1 MKGLIN
7 PFILSI
13 LKQYILNLILF
24 TFIILLGL
32 TSYFFGRK
40 KAYSIQ
46 SKNIRLTALPKFYGY
61 YSAIWCAIPAFIIFS
76 LWSIFEPS
84 IVKLLILN
92 DYVDQGYLK
101 DELNLIYEQTKSLAR
116 NQYTGEIT
124 PYLETSASKYLN
136 LKSIAQNSKFVIVLV
151 SLIASMTYVLK
162 RVASNVRTRE
172 PVEKFLNYVLFFCS
186 LAAILTTVGIVF
198 SLIFQ
203 TIEFFKVI
211 PIFDFIFGTH
221 WYPAKAFVRDASEPL
236 DPSMYSDTFG
246 AVPVFAG
253 TFFIAFI
260 AMCVSIPVGLLSG
273 IYMAEYASSKVRK
286 YAKPLIEILAGIPTV
301 VYGFFAALTVGPF
314 LKDLGNSFGLEV
326 SSESAL
332 AAGGVMGIMII
343 PFISSLSDD
352 VITSVPQGLRD
363 GSYAMGATKSET
375 IKRVIFPAALPGIVG
390 SILLAVSRAIG
401 ETMIV
406 VMASGLAA
414 NLTLNPLE
422 STSTITAQIV
432 VILIGDQQFGDPKT
446 QAAFALGMTLFL
458 VTLCLNI
465 VALKVVKKYR
475 EKYD

>member
-116 NQYTGEIT
+116 NQFTGEIT

-375 IKRVIFPAALPGIVG
+375 IKKVIFPAALPGIVG

>member
-1 MKGLIN
+1 M
-7 PFILSI
+7 
-13 LKQYILNLILF
+13 NLILF
-24 TFIILLGL
+24 IFIVLLGF

-46 SKNIRLTALPKFYGY
+46 SSNIRLTALPKFYGY
-61 YSAIWCAIPAFIIFS
+61 YLSIWCAIPAFIIYS
-76 LWSIFEPS
+76 LWSIFEPT
-84 IVKLLILN
+84 IVKFIILT
-92 DYVDQGYLK
+92 DYANQGFLE
-101 DELNLIYEQTKSLAR
+101 DELNLIYEKTKSLAR
-116 NQYTGEIT
+116 GQFSGEIT
-124 PYLETSASKYLN
+124 PYIENSAEKYLSF
-136 LKSIAQNSKFVIVLV
+136 KSMAQNSKVVLV
-151 SLIASMTYVLK
+151 LVIMIVSLTYAYK
-162 RVASNVRTRE
+162 KISNNNKTRE
-172 PVEKFLNYVLFFCS
+172 PVEKFINAVLFTAS
-186 LAAILTTVGIVF
+186 LAAILTTLGIVF
-198 SLIFQ
+198 SLVFQ
-203 TIEFFKVI
+203 TIDFFKVI
-211 PIFDFIFGTH
+211 PLFDFIFGTH

-246 AVPVFAG
+246 AVPLFAG
-253 TFFIAFI
+253 TFFIALI
-260 AMCVSIPVGLLSG
+260 AMCVAIPVGLMSG
-273 IYMAEYASSKVRK
+273 IYMAEYASYKVRQ

-314 LKDLGNSFGLEV
+314 LKEVGNNLGLEV
-326 SSESAL
+326 SAESAL

-375 IKRVIFPAALPGIVG
+375 IKKVIFPAALPGIVG
-390 SILLAVSRAIG
+390 SILLGVSRAIG

-414 NLTLNPLE
+414 NLTFNPLE

-432 VILIGDQQFGDPKT
+432 VILIGDQAFGDPKT
-446 QAAFALGMTLFL
+446 QAAFALGMTLFI

-465 VALKVVKKYR
+465 FALKVVKKYR

>member
-1 MKGLIN
+1 
-7 PFILSI
+7 
-13 LKQYILNLILF
+13 LNLILF
-24 TFIILLGL
+24 IFIVLLGF

-40 KAYSIQ
+40 KAHSIQ
-46 SKNIRLTALPKFYGY
+46 SSNIRLTALPKFYGY
-61 YSAIWCAIPAFIIFS
+61 YLSIWCAIPAFIIYS
-76 LWSIFEPS
+76 LWSIFEPT
-84 IVKLLILN
+84 IVKFIILT
-92 DYVDQGYLK
+92 DYANQGFLE
-101 DELNLIYEQTKSLAR
+101 DELNLIYEKTKSLAR
-116 NQYTGEIT
+116 GQFSGEIT
-124 PYLETSASKYLN
+124 PYIENSAEKYLSF
-136 LKSIAQNSKFVIVLV
+136 KSMAQNSKVVLV
-151 SLIASMTYVLK
+151 LVIMIVSLTYAYK
-162 RVASNVRTRE
+162 KISNNNRTRE
-172 PVEKFLNYVLFFCS
+172 PVEKFINAVLFTAS
-186 LAAILTTVGIVF
+186 LAAILTTLGIVF

-203 TIEFFKVI
+203 TIDFFKVI
-211 PIFDFIFGTH
+211 PLFDFIFGTH
-221 WYPAKAFVRDASEPL
+221 WYPAKAFVRDSSEAL

-246 AVPVFAG
+246 AVPLFAG

-260 AMCVSIPVGLLSG
+260 AMCVAIPVGLMSG
-273 IYMAEYASSKVRK
+273 IYMAEYASYKVRQ

-314 LKDLGNSFGLEV
+314 LKELGNNLGLEV
-326 SSESAL
+326 SAESAL

-375 IKRVIFPAALPGIVG
+375 IKKVIFPAALPGIVG
-390 SILLAVSRAIG
+390 SILLGVSRAIG

-414 NLTLNPLE
+414 NLTFNPLE

-432 VILIGDQQFGDPKT
+432 VILIGDQAFGDPKT
-446 QAAFALGMTLFL
+446 QAAFALGMTLFI

-465 VALKVVKKYR
+465 FALKVVKKYR

>member
-1 MKGLIN
+1 M
-7 PFILSI
+7 
-13 LKQYILNLILF
+13 NLILF
-24 TFIILLGL
+24 IFIVLLGF

-46 SKNIRLTALPKFYGY
+46 SSNIRLTALPKFYGY
-61 YSAIWCAIPAFIIFS
+61 YLSIWCAIPAFIIYS
-76 LWSIFEPS
+76 LWSIFEPT
-84 IVKLLILN
+84 IVKFIILT
-92 DYVDQGYLK
+92 DYANQGFLE
-101 DELNLIYEQTKSLAR
+101 DELNLIYEKTKSLAR
-116 NQYTGEIT
+116 GQFSGEIT
-124 PYLETSASKYLN
+124 PYIENSAEKYLSF
-136 LKSIAQNSKFVIVLV
+136 KSMAQNSKVVLV
-151 SLIASMTYVLK
+151 LVIMIVSLTYAYK
-162 RVASNVRTRE
+162 KISNNNRTRE
-172 PVEKFLNYVLFFCS
+172 PVEKFINAVLFTAS
-186 LAAILTTVGIVF
+186 LAAILTTLGIVF
-198 SLIFQ
+198 SLVFQ
-203 TIEFFKVI
+203 TIDFFKVI
-211 PIFDFIFGTH
+211 PLFDFIFGTH

-246 AVPVFAG
+246 AVPLFAG
-253 TFFIAFI
+253 TFFIALI
-260 AMCVSIPVGLLSG
+260 AMCVAIPVGLMSG
-273 IYMAEYASSKVRK
+273 IYMAEYASYKVRQ

-314 LKDLGNSFGLEV
+314 LKEVGNNLGLEV
-326 SSESAL
+326 SAESAL

-375 IKRVIFPAALPGIVG
+375 IKKVIFPAALPGIVG
-390 SILLAVSRAIG
+390 SILLGVSRAIG

-414 NLTLNPLE
+414 NLTFNPLE

-432 VILIGDQQFGDPKT
+432 VILIGDQAFGDPKT
-446 QAAFALGMTLFL
+446 QAAFALGMTLFI

-465 VALKVVKKYR
+465 FALKVVKKYR

>member
-1 MKGLIN
+1 M
-7 PFILSI
+7 
-13 LKQYILNLILF
+13 NLILF
-24 TFIILLGL
+24 TFIVLLGF
-32 TSYFFGRK
+32 TSYYFGRK
-40 KAYSIQ
+40 KAYTIQ
-46 SKNIRLTALPKFYGY
+46 STKKRLTALPQFYGY
-61 YSAIWCAIPAFIIFS
+61 YLAIWCAIPAFIIFS
-76 LWSIFEPS
+76 LWAIFEPT
-84 IVKLLILN
+84 IVKLLILS
-92 DYVDQGYLK
+92 DYSNQGYLD
-101 DELNLIYEQTKSLAR
+101 DELNLIYEKTKALSR
-116 NQYTGEIT
+116 GQFTGEIT
-124 PYLETSASKYLN
+124 PFIEASTEKYLS
-136 LKSIAQNSKFVIVLV
+136 LRSIAQSSKVVIVL
-151 SLIASMTYVLK
+151 SAIIASVAYAYK
-162 RVASNVRTRE
+162 RISSNSRTRE
-172 PVEKFLNYVLFFCS
+172 PVEKFLKAVLFTAS

-203 TIEFFKVI
+203 TIDFFKVI
-211 PIFDFIFGTH
+211 PLFDFVFGTH
-221 WYPAKAFVRDASEPL
+221 WYPAKAFVRDSSEAL
-236 DPSMYSDTFG
+236 DPTMYSDTFG
-246 AVPVFAG
+246 AVPIFAG

-260 AMCVSIPVGLLSG
+260 AMCVAIPIGLMSG
-273 IYMAEYASSKVRK
+273 IYLAEYASYKVRQ

-314 LKDLGNSFGLEV
+314 LKELGTSMGLEV
-326 SSESAL
+326 SAESAL

-352 VITSVPQGLRD
+352 VITSVPQSLRD

-390 SILLAVSRAIG
+390 SILLGVSRAIG

-432 VILIGDQQFGDPKT
+432 VILIGDQAFGDPKT
-446 QAAFALGMTLFL
+446 QAAFALGMSLFL

-475 EKYD
+475 EKYE